1 MQACIAHYTPLGTPE
16 LCIFAQYVLPFIT
29 SRFFVM
35 QNLYDSWQ
43 LKNIYKVSCTTYNQ
57 NLEKCNAAE
66 MLGMSISIQQPW
78 AAVLVYLHIPIYLC
92 YIVVY
97 L

>member
-43 LKNIYKVSCTTYNQ
+43 LKNIFKVSCTTYNQ

-66 MLGMSISIQQPW
+66 MLGMYIVSISI
-78 AAVLVYLHIPIYLC
+78 
-92 YIVVY
+92 
-97 L
+97 